1 MSLIWCRLSPNLAR
15 SEWKNKN
22 ARTICFELMFR
33 LLSLKTRDFLFLQKK
48 RICEHHL
55 APVSMSE
62 WWKSSTE
69 HEQNKNCCVKLE
81 LESGDIWQF
90 AFCFSGTWY
99 NDKISKMKC
108 RYIIFTALA
117 KRRRMRRR
125 RMEKKSIK
133 LKILDDGERD
143 WKRCFVYFI
152 HFEHFV
158 RFFKWVF
165 IFFFHFFFQT
175 FKGWAR
181 SQS

>member
-1 MSLIWCRLSPNLAR
+1 
-15 SEWKNKN
+15 
-22 ARTICFELMFR
+22 
-33 LLSLKTRDFLFLQKK
+33 
-48 RICEHHL
+48 
-55 APVSMSE
+55 MSE

-90 AFCFSGTWY
+90 AFCFSGTWH
-99 NDKISKMKC
+99 NDKTSKMKC

-165 IFFFHFFFQT
+165 IFFFHFFSRHS
-175 FKGWAR
+175 KAGHAR
-181 SQS
+181 NRSTQQDEKDDWTPYVLVFHR

>member
-1 MSLIWCRLSPNLAR
+1 
-15 SEWKNKN
+15 
-22 ARTICFELMFR
+22 MFWVDV
-33 LLSLKTRDFLFLQKK
+33 SSIVVKDESFFIFAKKK

-165 IFFFHFFFQT
+165 IFFFHFFWDIQRLGTLAIVALNKMRKMIERLTCLFFT
-175 FKGWAR
+175 V
-181 SQS
+181 S